1 MAATVR
7 LIWQFECVIRHWQKP
22 MMGSWVGSNLV
33 PRVLSLGR
41 VRENPGIEVG
51 SAPGSG
57 QAVGWCKCVTV
68 N

>member
-1 MAATVR
+1 
-7 LIWQFECVIRHWQKP
+7 
-22 MMGSWVGSNLV
+22 MGSWVGFNLV

-41 VRENPGIEVG
+41 VRENRGNEVG
-51 SAPGSG
+51 LAPGTG